1 MSYSNRQNAAL
12 PRSCLFSDRDGAEI
26 MLEEQQ
32 TSSIR
37 MVRGCPCYKVF
48 GDEKLCVNDDSVLE
62 IEAIEIDPSVFGFH
76 TDRESMKTEE
86 ATDGNVCFASIFINY
101 ADNKVY
107 CISQGWVLRIHGK
120 DVPGNDLE
128 DALQFLSTKEAT
140 ANAEICSECLYKFI
154 LTLGDTFADL
164 LSRKEKTDEVKRYVD
179 QFSLKIAVKHSQ
191 MDNMMK
197 PIGTEED
204 IETGVDHFGFL
215 RSYLVQL
222 LDQQNYWAQMGNKFA
237 EERAE
242 NWVVNLFRMRERL
255 ARLEFQF
262 YSQTLQLRD
271 INDFNLLIKMLE
283 YILRTSDE
291 ILSVNL
297 LIHNEIRSDKFIQLA
312 KKDER
317 LRGLVDYAEKSRTV
331 EHNFGNILQ
340 ILSKL

>member
-1 MSYSNRQNAAL
+1 MAGS
-12 PRSCLFSDRDGAEI
+12 LFLIYNGAEI

-62 IEAIEIDPSVFGFH
+62 IEAIEIDPSIFGFRA
-76 TDRESMKTEE
+76 DKDNMKTEQ
-86 ATDGNVCFASIFINY
+86 ATDANVCYASIFINY
-101 ADNKVY
+101 PDNRVY
-107 CISQGWVLRIHGK
+107 CISQGWVLKIHGK

-164 LSRKEKTDEVKRYVD
+164 MSRKEKTDEVKRYVD
-179 QFSLKIAVKHSQ
+179 EFSLKIAVKHSQ

-197 PIGTEED
+197 PIGTEDD
-204 IETGVDHFGFL
+204 IEAGVDHFEFL
-215 RSYLVQL
+215 RGYLVQL
-222 LDQQNYWAQMGNKFA
+222 LDQQQYWTQLGK
-237 EERAE
+237 ELTEDGSKE
-242 NWVVNLFRMRERL
+242 WVLNLIRMRERL
-255 ARLEFQF
+255 SRLEFQF

-271 INDFNLLIKMLE
+271 INDFNLMIKMLE

-291 ILSVNL
+291 ILSLNL
-297 LIHNEIRSDKFIQLA
+297 LIHDEIRSERFVELA
-312 KKDER
+312 RRDNR
-317 LRGLVDYAEKSRTV
+317 LGILASYTEKSRTV

>member
-1 MSYSNRQNAAL
+1 M
-12 PRSCLFSDRDGAEI
+12 F
-26 MLEEQQ
+26 EEQQ

-76 TDRESMKTEE
+76 TDRESMEEEQATEK
-86 ATDGNVCFASIFINY
+86 NVCYASIFINY
-101 ADNKVY
+101 PDNRVY

-164 LSRKEKTDEVKRYVD
+164 MSKKEKTDEVKRYVD

-191 MDNMMK
+191 MDSMMK

-204 IETGVDHFGFL
+204 IEAGVDHFGFL

-222 LDQQNYWAQMGNKFA
+222 LDQQQYWVQLGNKLA

-242 NWVVNLFRMRERL
+242 SWLIDLIRMRERL

-271 INDFNLLIKMLE
+271 INDFNLLIKMLG

-291 ILSVNL
+291 ILALNT
-297 LIHNEIRSDKFIQLA
+297 LIHEEIRSDRFAQSYQL
-312 KKDER
+312 DNR
-317 LRGLVDYAEKSRTV
+317 LTGLAGYAEKSRTV

-340 ILSKL
+340 ILTKL